1 MQHFFRLKRAY
12 LRDEGGAYAVFIAL
26 MSGTIALAAHVGLN
40 AFQIQNPQTAAE
52 QLVDIACQRVAQL
65 DPALYENENLAA
77 AAVERLLNE
86 RRVAELDR
94 AEGRFTVT
102 PQKITSHFV
111 TPADSAGRFADLRRF
126 EFTVRYQGQVTGL
139 HSGLT
144 AEGRAPINVSKTC
157 RPVCQGQR
165 NVVYNAPT
173 AAGHWIN
180 WRTVRASTALE
191 DDQGKPVFNRFSPVN
206 FAGQKLKNPDPNN
219 SQLLVT
225 VMTEDERIRYR
236 RLITLPTNIYFDA
249 PHIENR
255 DPEGP
260 RVQRIVIDE
269 DDQIVIQHLNAD
281 GSLPPVCGPAV
292 CEDASCDGSMTGPE
306 PVDPPVTPVNRC
318 AAAFDKL
325 TLPAPVKRSQ
335 FALPQYDPAKHK
347 VVFNYPQNGKPGSLV
362 FTGQRGNGSTFTIR
376 VRLAPFYLPNPTRIN
391 VVTKTGSIVSLRME
405 EFTAFSHMLNQRHV
419 VIVPNA
425 YYPTHRFLYH
435 LHGANLTYW
444 WDGQDVCERFFSPIV
459 FDTLGLGQIYTTRH
473 DPHADL
479 RHTSPLFDL
488 DGDGHL
494 MHVEWPIGLGQAW
507 LVDNRDG
514 QAASDMNG
522 RRLFGTHD
530 DFDDGYQKL
539 ATLDSSGTGV
549 LRGADLEGLML
560 WFDNGNARVDSG
572 ELKSVQEVGIT
583 AIETRSSSLIL
594 PNGRAVLRSK
604 AIMQGRE
611 IMTEDIFVHSTP
623 PDPLAAQQGTQ

>member
-1 MQHFFRLKRAY
+1 MQLFFRLKRAY

-225 VMTEDERIRYR
+225 V
-236 RLITLPTNIYFDA
+236 
-249 PHIENR
+249 
-255 DPEGP
+255 
-260 RVQRIVIDE
+260 
-269 DDQIVIQHLNAD
+269 
-281 GSLPPVCGPAV
+281 SL
-292 CEDASCDGSMTGPE
+292 
-306 PVDPPVTPVNRC
+306 
-318 AAAFDKL
+318 K
-325 TLPAPVKRSQ
+325 
-335 FALPQYDPAKHK
+335 
-347 VVFNYPQNGKPGSLV
+347 
-362 FTGQRGNGSTFTIR
+362 
-376 VRLAPFYLPNPTRIN
+376 
-391 VVTKTGSIVSLRME
+391 
-405 EFTAFSHMLNQRHV
+405 
-419 VIVPNA
+419 
-425 YYPTHRFLYH
+425 
-435 LHGANLTYW
+435 
-444 WDGQDVCERFFSPIV
+444 
-459 FDTLGLGQIYTTRH
+459 TRH
-473 DPHADL
+473 SNKYEFL
-479 RHTSPLFDL
+479 S
-488 DGDGHL
+488 
-494 MHVEWPIGLGQAW
+494 
-507 LVDNRDG
+507 
-514 QAASDMNG
+514 
-522 RRLFGTHD
+522 
-530 DFDDGYQKL
+530 L
-539 ATLDSSGTGV
+539 AMCPFC
-549 LRGADLEGLML
+549 E
-560 WFDNGNARVDSG
+560 
-572 ELKSVQEVGIT
+572 
-583 AIETRSSSLIL
+583 
-594 PNGRAVLRSK
+594 
-604 AIMQGRE
+604 
-611 IMTEDIFVHSTP
+611 
-623 PDPLAAQQGTQ
+623 